1 MKFQKEVFMMKKLV
15 SMVLVCTLCSF
26 AAPAVSLAAD
36 YVGNARSM
44 KFHYADCR
52 WAKKIS
58 AANRVEFESR
68 EEAVEEGYVPCQ
80 VCNP

>member
-1 MKFQKEVFMMKKLV
+1 MKKLI
-15 SMVLVCTLCSF
+15 STIVLCTLCSL

-36 YVGNARSM
+36 YVGNARTQ

-68 EEAVEEGYVPCQ
+68 DEAVEEGYVPCQ